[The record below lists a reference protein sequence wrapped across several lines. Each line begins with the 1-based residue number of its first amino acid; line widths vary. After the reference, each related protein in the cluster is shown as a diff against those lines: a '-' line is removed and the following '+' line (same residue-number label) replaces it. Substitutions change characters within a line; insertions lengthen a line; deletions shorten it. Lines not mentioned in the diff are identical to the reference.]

1 MFDHLRVPC
10 SPISTLALA
19 DLPLRRASALSATTS
34 PPSGTPPEIIPG
46 SRVVKRHHPTLPGLT
61 GLLGR
66 DGLKRGATYLVES
79 STSLAMAMLAGPS
92 GAGAWSAAIGL
103 PSFGT
108 HAAES
113 LGIDLTRLA
122 LIPDPG
128 EHWLDVIATLADA
141 LNVLVVRPQ
150 GRPRDTDVRRIA
162 ARMRQRGSTL
172 IVLGSSWPGSELRL
186 TVGHS
191 TWLGLDHDGHGHLAA
206 RHAPVTASGKGRPHV
221 QRMWLPAP
229 DGAVRPY
236 EPSTA
241 LRVVR

>member
-1 MFDHLRVPC
+1 MAM
-10 SPISTLALA
+10 SALA
-19 DLPLRRASALSATTS
+19 ELPLQRASSLSTAPRALAA
-34 PPSGTPPEIIPG
+34 GAHEVIPG
-46 SRVVKRHHPTLPGLT
+46 SEIAERYQPTLPGLT

-66 DGLKRGATYLVES
+66 NGLKRGATYLVES

-92 GAGAWSAAIGL
+92 GAGAWSAAVGL

-113 LGIDLTRLA
+113 LGIELTRLA

-141 LNVLVVRPQ
+141 LDALVVRPP
-150 GRPRDTDVRRIA
+150 GRPRDADVRRIA
-162 ARMRQRGSTL
+162 ARTRQRGSTL

-221 QRMWLPAP
+221 QHMWLPAP
-229 DGAVRPY
+229 DGTVRPY
-236 EPSTA
+236 EPGAT
-241 LRVVR
+241 LRAVR